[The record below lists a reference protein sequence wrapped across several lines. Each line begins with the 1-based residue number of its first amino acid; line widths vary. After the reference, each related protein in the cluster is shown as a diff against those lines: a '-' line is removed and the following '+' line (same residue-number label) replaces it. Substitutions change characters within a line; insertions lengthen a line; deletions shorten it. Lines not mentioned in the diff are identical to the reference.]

1 MLKAEALSQSEVMF
15 RTEFASRSD
24 YSPTFQ
30 FEMVVKPENY
40 STVDSLPSGLI
51 GKTEVA
57 SISQESF
64 GVGES
69 FTLEEPGQSR
79 ALLGP
84 EMEAMSKSYLDQS
97 LCPEV
102 GEPQLEGDPCFQEK
116 QQQQSNLFAM
126 METQH
131 PTLVTDP
138 DMPPEDEPLQV
149 ADIVLKNLQNPSRH
163 QCWGGGSTGPLAVFP
178 RLT

>member
-1 MLKAEALSQSEVMF
+1 MFAEATLKAEALSQSEVMF

-30 FEMVVKPENY
+30 FEMVVKPEND
-40 STVDSLPSGLI
+40 SMVDSLPSGLI

-64 GVGES
+64 GMGES

-116 QQQQSNLFAM
+116 QQQHSAQEQSNLFAM

-131 PTLVTDP
+131 LTLVTDP
-138 DMPPEDEPLQV
+138 DMPPEHEPLQV
-149 ADIVLKNLQNPSRH
+149 ANIVPKDLQNPNRH
-163 QCWGGGSTGPLAVFP
+163 QCWG
-178 RLT
+178 